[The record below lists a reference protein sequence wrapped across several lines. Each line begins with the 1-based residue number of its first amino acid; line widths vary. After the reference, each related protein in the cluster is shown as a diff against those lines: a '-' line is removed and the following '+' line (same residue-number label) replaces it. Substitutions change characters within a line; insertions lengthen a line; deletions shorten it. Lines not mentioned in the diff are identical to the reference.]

1 MSSISEYFKSL
12 GTGIVSL
19 VKGLQ
24 VTGSE
29 LVTPKITE
37 YYPEDRDTYKWPERF
52 RARLE
57 LIYDADGRHRC
68 IACGTCERVCPNGTI
83 SLDIKTVESPE
94 GKKKKKLA
102 KYHYDLG
109 TCTFCNLCVINCPTV
124 ALEFSNDFEQAVFTR
139 DKLKKTLNDREDRQE
154 DAGWPEASATP
165 AAPQASASAAPA
177 QTDDATAKKIDA
189 LKKALAAKETAL
201 AAATDDAEKAKIQ
214 AIIDKTKAAIAAL
227 APAAPAVDPAAA
239 KKIEALNKALAA
251 KEAALAAA
259 TDDAEKAKLQA
270 IIDKTKAAIAA
281 LGA

>member
-37 YYPEDRDTYKWPERF
+37 FYPEDRDTYKWPERF

-57 LIYDADGRHRC
+57 LIYDSDGRHRC

-83 SLDIKTVESPE
+83 SLKIKTVESPD
-94 GKKKKKLA
+94 GKKRKKLA
-102 KYHYDLG
+102 EYHYDLG
-109 TCTFCNLCVINCPTV
+109 TCTFCDLCVINCPTD

-139 DKLKKTLNDREDRQE
+139 EKLRKTLNDRVDRQE
-154 DAGWPEASATP
+154 DASWPEASATP
-165 AAPQASASAAPA
+165 APKAPGATGAI
-177 QTDDATAKKIDA
+177 DEATAKKVDA
-189 LKKALAAKETAL
+189 LKKALAAKEAALASATDDAEKAKIQAIIDKTKAAIEALQPTQQNAVDPAVAKKAEALKKAL
-201 AAATDDAEKAKIQ
+201 AAKEAALADATDDAEKAKIQ

-227 APAAPAVDPAAA
+227 
-239 KKIEALNKALAA
+239 
-251 KEAALAAA
+251 
-259 TDDAEKAKLQA
+259 
-270 IIDKTKAAIAA
+270 
-281 LGA
+281 GA

>member
-37 YYPEDRDTYKWPERF
+37 FYPEDRDTYKWPERF

-165 AAPQASASAAPA
+165 AAAPQASASTATA
-177 QTDDATAKKIDA
+177 QADDATAKKVDA
-189 LKKALAAKETAL
+189 LKKALAAKEAAL
-201 AAATDDAEKAKIQ
+201 AAATDEAEKAKIQ

-227 APAAPAVDPAAA
+227 
-239 KKIEALNKALAA
+239 
-251 KEAALAAA
+251 
-259 TDDAEKAKLQA
+259 
-270 IIDKTKAAIAA
+270 
-281 LGA
+281 GA

>member
-24 VTGSE
+24 VTVRS

-57 LIYDADGRHRC
+57 LIYDAEGRHRC

-83 SLDIKTVESPE
+83 KLDTKMVESPD

-102 KYHYDLG
+102 VYHYDLG
-109 TCTFCNLCVINCPTV
+109 TCTFCDLCVTNCPTD

-139 DKLKKTLNDREDRQE
+139 DKLKKVLNSREDRQE
-154 DAGWPEASATP
+154 DANWPEASATP
-165 AAPQASASAAPA
+165 AAPKPAAA
-177 QTDDATAKKIDA
+177 GAAATDDATAKKVDA
-189 LKKALAAKETAL
+189 LKKALAAKEAAL

-227 APAAPAVDPAAA
+227 APAPAADPATA
-239 KKIEALNKALAA
+239 KKVEALKKALAA

-259 TDDAEKAKLQA
+259 TDDAEKAKIQA